1 MMRVPG
7 ERPFVPQITPK
18 EANKEAEKTEQQ
30 AIKPQQ
36 PAPSSIGRG
45 PELDSRA
52 IAVRLS
58 ALATEAK
65 KKEISAD
72 EFKRILDEVITL
84 TGLKSPEAAM
94 AAASKKLQEEI
105 EIELQKIK
113 DNKDLMEEAE
123 DWQQFADL
131 LERMGSE
138 QAEAML
144 SMFNESIKEFK

>member
-7 ERPFVPQITPK
+7 DKPFVPQINPK
-18 EANKEAEKTEQQ
+18 EGSKEAEKTEQQ
-30 AIKPQQ
+30 SSRPQQ
-36 PAPSSIGRG
+36 AMSSIGRG
-45 PELDSRA
+45 PELDANA

-84 TGLKSPEAAM
+84 TGLKEPEAAM
-94 AAASKKLQEEI
+94 QAASKQLQEEI
-105 EIELQKIK
+105 ETELQKIK

-123 DWQQFADL
+123 DWQQFAEL
-131 LERMGSE
+131 LERMGPE
-138 QAEAML
+138 QAESML
-144 SMFNESIKEFK
+144 TMFNETIKEFK

>member
-1 MMRVPG
+1 MIRVPG
-7 ERPFVPQITPK
+7 ERPFVPKITPK

-30 AIKPQQ
+30 AAKPQQ
-36 PAPSSIGRG
+36 PVPSSIGRG
-45 PELDSRA
+45 PELDARA

-65 KKEISAD
+65 KREISAD
-72 EFKRILDEVITL
+72 EFKRVLDEVITL
-84 TGLKSPEAAM
+84 TGLKEPEAAM
-94 AAASKKLQEEI
+94 QAASKKLQEEI

-123 DWQQFADL
+123 DWQRFADL
-131 LERMGSE
+131 LERMGPQ

-144 SMFNESIKEFK
+144 GMLKASIHDL

>member
-7 ERPFVPQITPK
+7 EKPFIPKIIPK
-18 EANKEAEKTEQQ
+18 EANKEVEKTEQP
-30 AIKPQQ
+30 AAKPL
-36 PAPSSIGRG
+36 PVPSSIGRG
-45 PELDSRA
+45 PELDARA

-84 TGLKSPEAAM
+84 TGLKEPEAAM
-94 AAASKKLQEEI
+94 QEAARRLQEEI

-123 DWQQFADL
+123 DWQRFADL
-131 LERMGSE
+131 LERMGTE

-144 SMFNESIKEFK
+144 TMFNESIREFK